1 MLLWWAKVT
10 RSKETGTYRWDIR
23 TPPQLRDNPIYR
35 LASLANEGWLWKD
48 ELSPDHVEMSRMA
61 EQALAQGA
69 GGYQHEFRI
78 IGTDGLHWLSEEV
91 IIRASGTNQW
101 NLAGVVTDITKRR
114 EAEGARRSTEVQ
126 LDPRFL
132 RGRIAC

>member
-1 MLLWWAKVT
+1 
-10 RSKETGTYRWDIR
+10 
-23 TPPQLRDNPIYR
+23 
-35 LASLANEGWLWKD
+35 
-48 ELSPDHVEMSRMA
+48 MSRMA

-91 IIRASGTNQW
+91 IIRASGTDEW

-114 EAEGARRSTEVQ
+114 EEEGRDV
-126 LDPRFL
+126 PRK
-132 RGRIAC
+132 CS